1 MCVCVPHCHTC
12 AVPMKVIGGHEIA
25 WSYRQLWVLGSELKM
40 LCKSSQHSQLLS
52 HLSSPQSFLY
62 LYVNRYFKMK
72 TLLLCVNAHM
82 WPCVGRAGINSHVV
96 PQMLSSLV
104 FEVESRLAGPGIP
117 LSLQAVLGVQA
128 CATAGGFSHG
138 FWVSNS
144 APRACTA
151 RASPLEPPPDHSDL
165 ISSCLG

>member
-1 MCVCVPHCHTC
+1 
-12 AVPMKVIGGHEIA
+12 
-25 WSYRQLWVLGSELKM
+25 
-40 LCKSSQHSQLLS
+40 
-52 HLSSPQSFLY
+52 
-62 LYVNRYFKMK
+62 MK